1 MKPRESAL
9 RVLCRQ
15 ADFEITLTA
24 AALATADAARVRT
37 EQDTRTARDHNEA
50 LLVALRRQL
59 GSRAINPAL
68 IASLRSAYAAAR
80 ANAASWEAK
89 LVQATH
95 DEASIRDSL
104 ASVRHKAS
112 YFEAELAAE
121 SAATRA
127 ARLAREAAGLDDL
140 WLSRRVEAD
149 R

>member
-68 IASLRSAYAAAR
+68 IASLRSA
-80 ANAASWEAK
+80 SWEAK